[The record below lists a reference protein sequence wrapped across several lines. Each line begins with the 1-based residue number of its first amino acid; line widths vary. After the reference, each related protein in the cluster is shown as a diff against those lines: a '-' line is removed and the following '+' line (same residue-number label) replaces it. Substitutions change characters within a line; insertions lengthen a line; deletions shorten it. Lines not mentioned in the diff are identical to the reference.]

1 MLLTNTSQS
10 YTKNINNTIGFTDS
24 IYEILLYRNIF
35 GAVGVTLKIIYLV
48 ATSLIVFAL

>member
-24 IYEILLYRNIF
+24 IYEIPTVMEFIR
-35 GAVGVTLKIIYLV
+35 AVGVT
-48 ATSLIVFAL
+48 